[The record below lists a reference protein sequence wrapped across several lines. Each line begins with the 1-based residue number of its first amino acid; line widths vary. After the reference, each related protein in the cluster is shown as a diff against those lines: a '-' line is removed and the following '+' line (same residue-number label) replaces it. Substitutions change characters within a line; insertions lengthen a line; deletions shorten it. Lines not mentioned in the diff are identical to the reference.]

1 MLINSIIPNENGL
14 KSTGNNKIINNAS
27 YCIFNEMKHY
37 YQVIA
42 RMRRMPHVGRLRV
55 ECHMPGDM
63 PNTRLETCDL
73 RPGAYLRQ

>member
-42 RMRRMPHVGRLRV
+42 RLRLRV

-73 RPGAYLRQ
+73 RHAAYLRQ